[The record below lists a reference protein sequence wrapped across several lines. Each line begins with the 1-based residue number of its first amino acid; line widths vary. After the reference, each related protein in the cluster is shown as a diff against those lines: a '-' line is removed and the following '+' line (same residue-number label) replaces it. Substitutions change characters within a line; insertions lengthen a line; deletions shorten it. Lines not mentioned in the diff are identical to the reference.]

1 MPLSR
6 ITENSSDDHTRMIE
20 IKSEFCNLNVNDRMK
35 KVLELQIE
43 FIKSIIGK
51 TYSSINEVNRLVIK
65 NLNDFTLSMGFKALI

>member
-20 IKSEFCNLNVNDRMK
+20 IKSEFCSLNVNDRMK

-65 NLNDFTLSMGFKALI
+65 NLNDFSLSMGFKALI

>member
-6 ITENSSDDHTRMIE
+6 ITENLSDDHTSMIE
-20 IKSEFCNLNVNDRMK
+20 STSQFCNLNVNDRMK

-65 NLNDFTLSMGFKALI
+65 NLNDFSLSMGFKALI

>member
-6 ITENSSDDHTRMIE
+6 ITENSSDDHTSMIE
-20 IKSEFCNLNVNDRMK
+20 IKSQFCHLNVIDRMK

-65 NLNDFTLSMGFKALI
+65 NLNDFSLSMGFKALI

>member
-1 MPLSR
+1 MPLSSL
-6 ITENSSDDHTRMIE
+6 TENSSDDHTSMIE
-20 IKSEFCNLNVNDRMK
+20 IKSQFCNLNVNDRMK

-65 NLNDFTLSMGFKALI
+65 NLNDFSLSMGFKPLI